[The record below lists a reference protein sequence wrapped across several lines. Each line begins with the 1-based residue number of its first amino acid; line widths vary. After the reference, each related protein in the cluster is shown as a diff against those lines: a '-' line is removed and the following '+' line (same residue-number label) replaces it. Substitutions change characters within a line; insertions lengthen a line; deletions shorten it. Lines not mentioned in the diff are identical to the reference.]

1 MNLGEMIDEF
11 RVLSQDN
18 FAPYFCGSDELIKWF
33 NDAEAEAAI
42 RARLIHDS
50 DEIGIS
56 AGETH
61 LALPAR
67 MFEICYIE
75 LCDAAGTFFP
85 IKESTRDVLDAETP
99 GWRHRIERPE
109 FYIVDDTEIVLGAI
123 PDANYTLYVEFLR
136 TPRARLE
143 NSSDT
148 PEIHPAHHEGLI
160 QWVLHKAFG
169 KPDADLFDPVKSKD
183 AESAFVRQFGKR
195 PTADLRKRQNANRP
209 HRNRLHT

>member
-18 FAPYFCGSDELIKWF
+18 VAPYFCGPNELIKWF
-33 NDAEAEAAI
+33 NDAEEEAAI

-50 DEIGIS
+50 EELTVA
-56 AGETH
+56 AGETRI
-61 LALPAR
+61 ALPKGA
-67 MFEICYIE
+67 FEILYIE
-75 LCDAAGTFFP
+75 LRDASGTFFP
-85 IKESTRDVLDAETP
+85 ICVSTRDVLDAAMP
-99 GWRHRIERPE
+99 GWRRRVERPE
-109 FYIVDDTEIVLGAI
+109 FVVVDDTEIVLGAV
-123 PDANYTLYVEFLR
+123 PDADYALYVEFFR
-136 TPRARLE
+136 TPRAQLADVD
-143 NSSDT
+143 DT
-148 PEIHPAHHEGLI
+148 PEIHLAHHEGLI